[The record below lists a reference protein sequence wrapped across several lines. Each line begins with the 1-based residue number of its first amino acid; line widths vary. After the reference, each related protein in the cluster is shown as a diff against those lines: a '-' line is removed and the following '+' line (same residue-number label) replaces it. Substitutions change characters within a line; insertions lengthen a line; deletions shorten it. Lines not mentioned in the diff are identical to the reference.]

1 MSRFVTVTLNPALD
15 VSTAVDRI
23 SPAHK
28 LRCDDPVV
36 HPGGGGINVAR
47 VLRRF
52 GADVLALYPTGGP
65 TGERLSQLVVA
76 EGVPG
81 LYLPIAG
88 DTRESFTVR
97 ERSTGQ
103 ELRFVLPG
111 PRLVPSEWEAALQ
124 RLRELPTPPRY
135 LVASGSLPPGVPDD
149 FYARLACLA
158 RERGSLLALDSS
170 GPPLAAAL
178 EEGVWLVKPSLR
190 ELGELAGRPLDTAA
204 DRRAA
209 AQDLVTRGRA
219 QAVALSLGEQGAL
232 LATRDGTWFAPALA
246 VPVLSTI
253 GAGDSFL
260 AGLLWAHDKGNDW
273 PQALASAMACGAAAL
288 SAPGTA
294 LSHPQD
300 VDRLR
305 RQVLVQ
311 PG

>member
-15 VSTAVDRI
+15 LSTAVDRI

-28 LRCDDPVV
+28 LRCDDPAV

-52 GADVLALYPTGGP
+52 GADVRALYPTGGP
-65 TGERLSQLVVA
+65 TGERLSQLVVT
-76 EGVPG
+76 EGVQG

-97 ERSTGQ
+97 ERATGQ

-111 PRLVPSEWEAALQ
+111 PRLFPAEWEAALQ
-124 RLRELPTPPRY
+124 RLRELPMPPRY
-135 LVASGSLPPGVPDD
+135 LVASGSLPPGVPQD
-149 FYARLACLA
+149 FYARLAHLA
-158 RERGSLLALDSS
+158 RERGSHLVLDSS

-190 ELGELAGRPLDTAA
+190 ELGELTGLPLDTP
-204 DRRAA
+204 A
-209 AQDLVTRGRA
+209 AQREAAQELITRGRA
-219 QAVALSLGEQGAL
+219 HAVALSLGEQGAL
-232 LATRDGTWFAPALA
+232 LATPQGTWRAPAVA

-260 AGLLWAHDKGNDW
+260 AGLLWAHDTGADW
-273 PQALASAMACGAAAL
+273 LEALRTAMACGAAAL

-294 LSHPQD
+294 LSHPGD
-300 VDRLR
+300 VERLR
-305 RQVLVQ
+305 PRVLVQ
-311 PG
+311 PA